1 MKTMTKLLATVGLA
15 AATLT
20 SVPAAAQVE
29 GKIAT
34 ASISG
39 TLLRVQSLRTA
50 LQQVSQTYAAQLQT
64 LQTKQTELSGLLTPY
79 DTNSNGT
86 IDQEETASL
95 QAAANFQ
102 QIQTIR
108 NEIAGLENQ
117 ITAGQV
123 YAVEQVLAQYQ
134 SALNEVSAAQQIVMV
149 VDPASLQYVAAGA
162 DISEAV
168 ATSLNTKVPAVG
180 NVPPAGWQPNP
191 NSVQVFQE
199 IQRRLMIQE
208 ARARAAQQQQQ
219 GNTEA
224 PAGR

>member
-1 MKTMTKLLATVGLA
+1 MKTITKLLATAGLA

-79 DTNSNGT
+79 DTNGNGT
-86 IDQEETASL
+86 IDQEETAGL

-108 NEIAGLENQ
+108 AEIAGLENQ
-117 ITAGQV
+117 VTAGQV

-134 SALNEVSAAQQIVMV
+134 AALNEVAAAQQIVMV

-168 ATSLNTKVPAVG
+168 ATSLNTKVPSVG

-191 NSVQVFQE
+191 NSVQIFQE
-199 IQRRLMIQE
+199 IQRRLLIQE

>member
-1 MKTMTKLLATVGLA
+1 MTKLLATVGLA